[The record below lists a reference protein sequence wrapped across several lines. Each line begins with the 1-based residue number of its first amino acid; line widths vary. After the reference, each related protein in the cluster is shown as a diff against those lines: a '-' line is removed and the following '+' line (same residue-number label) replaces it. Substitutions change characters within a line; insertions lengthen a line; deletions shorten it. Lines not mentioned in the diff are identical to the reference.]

1 MGIFK
6 RINRIVK
13 AQANRFLDQVEEP
26 IHMLNQYIRE
36 AEEDFTKGEKALAT
50 QYFLEKRQAILIAQT
65 EEILSKRER
74 QAKLAIERGEEGI
87 AKIALQEKLLQEE
100 KRKAYSGQYETIKV
114 QTVELT
120 HQLKQLQEKLEEY
133 KHRQLLLTS
142 KVNVANSLK
151 QINDTFVSFDSEKLA
166 RGFARV
172 EDRILFLESELEAR
186 QQLAP
191 TTLLKNGLNADVALT
206 EKVENELVKLKSS
219 SVTTI

>member
-6 RINRIVK
+6 RINHIVK
-13 AQANRFLDQVEEP
+13 AQANRFLDLVEEP

-36 AEEDFTKGEKALAT
+36 AKEDFAKGEKALAT
-50 QYFLEKRQAILIAQT
+50 QFFLEKRQAILIAQT

-74 QAKLAIERGEEGI
+74 QAKLALERGEEEM

-100 KRKAYSGQYETIKV
+100 KLKAYSAQYETIKA

-120 HQLKQLQEKLEEY
+120 NQLKQLQEKLDEF

-151 QINDTFVSFDSEKLA
+151 QINDTFVSFNSDKIA
-166 RGFARV
+166 KGFASV
-172 EDRILFLESELEAR
+172 EERILFLESELEAR

-191 TTLLKNGLNADVALT
+191 TTLLKSGLHVDVALT
-206 EKVENELVKLKSS
+206 EKVENELEKLKSS
-219 SVTTI
+219 SSTTV